1 VSDVERYAQLIGAT
15 PGIGP
20 DGWFLGASDE
30 QRAVSRLTRFI
41 TKVWVYEHPVP
52 DTADELQRLDPG
64 AWHAALTAYEAA
76 GGTAHR
82 GTEGATLFETWAA
95 HQLSEKRRYSVLLS
109 ESAATLPID
118 DIPRVALLTPSEL
131 AGLLGDV
138 LPIRD
143 PAAPDRESEAPA
155 LMSLG
160 RAGHVIRLRSRSATL
175 DAIYY
180 FDPWP
185 GPSLLCDANNEIGV
199 RAQLVQREPLRW
211 SLTRA
216 EFERAACALVI
227 PTRSLT
233 WTRYGEPLR
242 SYAELKQTDLF
253 GRFRLREAE
262 PFRAT
267 EILRVQPCT
276 TRAGGHDV
284 LVEIFLDDDGV
295 VRLARVSSDPALA
308 RPGGPL
314 ADLIGYLVRA
324 LEASPGRGADRAA
337 LRQRIGEVIQSGRP
351 GMHVGATVVA
361 TLGLL
366 TTKDGPRMFAE
377 ILPA

>member
-1 VSDVERYAQLIGAT
+1 MSDVERYAQLIGAT
-15 PGIGP
+15 PGLGP

-41 TKVWVYEHPVP
+41 TKVWAYEHPAP

-64 AWHAALTAYEAA
+64 TWHAALTAYEAA

-131 AGLLGDV
+131 AALLGDV

-160 RAGHVIRLRSRSATL
+160 R
-175 DAIYY
+175 
-180 FDPWP
+180 
-185 GPSLLCDANNEIGV
+185 GPSLLCDANNEVGV
-199 RAQLVQREPLRW
+199 RAQLAQREPLRW

-262 PFRAT
+262 SFRAT
-267 EILRVQPCT
+267 EILRVQSCT
-276 TRAGGHDV
+276 TRAAGHDV
-284 LVEIFLDDDGV
+284 LVEIFLDDDEV

-308 RPGGPL
+308 RSGGPL
-314 ADLIGYLVRA
+314 ADLIGYVARA
-324 LEASPGRGADRAA
+324 LEASPGRGTDRAA
-337 LRQRIGEVIQSGRP
+337 LRQRIGEVMRSGRP

-377 ILPA
+377 ILAPPARPGPARDRRP